1 MTIISPR
8 HAVGFSQHSDW
19 RWDVCP
25 AYHWWLVYELGTHTW
40 SNILQTRILQC
51 ISYTHKKN
59 GPSIT
64 RLLGII
70 SKIFICSEHI
80 KGGQVTLSGEMWTDF
95 LLWSSHRLLYLF
107 WRLAVTYCK
116 TWYAE
121 GYSLPSNLCPWNVQE
136 TTFTQP
142 PLHTDFVHTKVQSES
157 RNKPSSGQGV
167 VQTPRV
173 VGVSVAIRKHGNWWH
188 SRVVRGHKVS
198 TISLHT
204 PTPHSLTQY
213 KALPKMGSGIS
224 KKLIHMLTYKTGEI
238 VYRHRQLDRS
248 STLDL
253 HWDACQQLVFSCPE
267 HRLPMHD

>member
-1 MTIISPR
+1 MLWVSVNTLIGGEMF
-8 HAVGFSQHSDW
+8 VQHTTGGWSMSLA
-19 RWDVCP
+19 P
-25 AYHWWLVYELGTHTW
+25 TPGQTSFKQGYYSVYLTHT
-40 SNILQTRILQC
+40 
-51 ISYTHKKN
+51 KKN

-253 HWDACQQLVFSCPE
+253 HRDACQQLVFSCPE